1 MAKYT
6 LIIAD
11 DEEIE
16 RKALR
21 LLVQKEFPEIEIVAV
36 ADNGTE
42 LVAQV
47 QRHQPDIAIVD
58 VNMPGINGIDAIDL
72 LCARGSRTH
81 FIINTA
87 YDEFDYVQR
96 ALALKIDAYILKPE
110 KRDTTIGT
118 IRKLCAQIDEAR
130 ANIQSQRQIQE
141 LFTRI
146 QPVMES
152 EIMYSLFIGE
162 PAAAN
167 FDAYCEM
174 HAAQFEAGAVAAL
187 IPVAEG
193 RDGLRGQDKAA
204 LRTALDAAF
213 GNSCTY
219 LATVTETNICLL
231 IFTPGGSAAEQRRWL
246 SDVLRV
252 AMDKLNH
259 SLRLPLRAGVGGI
272 FGEFEKMAA
281 SYQQSLLALTGP
293 AGGGVAFYEPRGGQG
308 AARREGAAQAQAL
321 ACLAREG
328 NLQRI
333 GAETTRL
340 QPLLRGD
347 RAAARQLWADVM
359 QELRREAEENAP
371 LREQLEK
378 TAAELERMDAGA
390 DFSVPLREG
399 LYQAVMLL
407 GAQPEEGTGAYVRQA
422 LQYIGDNYARDI
434 SLDTVAE
441 QIGISPF
448 YLSRLFKAERG
459 ETFVEYL
466 TGVRMK
472 AATRLAKET
481 RLSIRE
487 IAERTGYGNPTYFCR
502 VFKKYTGSTIGDLR
516 EQGRKKRF

>member
-1 MAKYT
+1 MKYT
-6 LIIAD
+6 LVIAD

-21 LLVQKEFPEIEIVAV
+21 LLVQKEFPEIEITAMV
-36 ADNGTE
+36 DNGTA

-47 QRHQPDIAIVD
+47 QQHPPDIAIVD

-110 KRDTTIGT
+110 RRDTTIGT

-167 FDAYCEM
+167 FEAYCEM
-174 HAAQFEAGAVAAL
+174 HAAEFQSGAVASL
-187 IPVAEG
+187 IPVEAG

-231 IFTPGGSAAEQRRWL
+231 IFTPGGGAAEQRRWL

-252 AMDKLNH
+252 AVDQLNH
-259 SLRLPLRAGVGGI
+259 RLRLPLRAGVGGVY
-272 FGEFEKMAA
+272 GEFEKMSA

-293 AGGGVAFYEPRGGQG
+293 AGGGVAFYEPQG
-308 AARREGAAQAQAL
+308 ESAARQEGAAQAEAL
-321 ACLAREG
+321 ACLVREG

-333 GAETTRL
+333 GAETARL
-340 QPLLRGD
+340 QPLLQGD
-347 RAAARQLWADVM
+347 RAAARLLWAGVRR
-359 QELRREAEENAP
+359 ELDREAEENAP
-371 LREQLEK
+371 LRAQLEK
-378 TAAELERMDAGA
+378 TAAELERRDAGA
-390 DFSVPLREG
+390 DFSAPLREG

-407 GAQPEEGTGAYVRQA
+407 GAQPEDGAGAYVRQA
-422 LQYIGDNYARDI
+422 LQYIGDNYAQDI

>member
-174 HAAQFEAGAVAAL
+174 HAARFEAGAVAAL

-219 LATVTETNICLL
+219 LATITETNICLL
-231 IFTPGGSAAEQRRWL
+231 IFTPGGSAAERRRWL

-281 SYQQSLLALTGP
+281 SYQQSLLAL
-293 AGGGVAFYEPRGGQG
+293 
-308 AARREGAAQAQAL
+308 

-333 GAETTRL
+333 GAETTRM

-347 RAAARQLWADVM
+347 RGAARQLWADVM

-371 LREQLEK
+371 LRAQLEK

-390 DFSVPLREG
+390 DFSAPLREG

-407 GAQPEEGTGAYVRQA
+407 GAQPQEGTGAYVRQA
-422 LQYIGDNYARDI
+422 LQYIADNYARDI